1 MEIMFGQCFTCPLP
15 KLIDDMTHFLNVTK
29 INDQI
34 DKIQCNI
41 TLLDYH
47 SNLVDQHDMDNC
59 PVYRYNIPS
68 SGLSGTTIN
77 VDKSCDEYECKNS
90 SFEYSLPSKLSE

>member
-1 MEIMFGQCFTCPLP
+1 MKTNKKNPKILSTICNNYHFVIETMEIMFGQCFTCPLP

-41 TLLDYH
+41 TLLFDILIH
-47 SNLVDQHDMDNC
+47 VKKRMN
-59 PVYRYNIPS
+59 
-68 SGLSGTTIN
+68 
-77 VDKSCDEYECKNS
+77 K
-90 SFEYSLPSKLSE
+90 